1 MDREPTYS
9 SPGGPSRP
17 VISTA
22 AAHELREA
30 LKKTDSLDALGI
42 ATVKLQLKKWEEAQK
57 QAAAVSD
64 ALGSKFGVDFDK
76 LKFEGRIGAHP
87 VKDAEVIA
95 VAAKAAGHKKVKEV
109 WTWKKLPYAVRCAG
123 LARRDDEAD
132 EGEVRGKKKAR
143 VEGGE
148 DLVADVDEW
157 ILQNEV
163 HLRTLTR
170 KAKIDSP
177 GKEWKHGLINADDLS
192 TVLPTSEPVKDN
204 GDVVA
209 LEVQRQPVGALPGFS
224 FLELKRRDIA
234 HVQPSSAA
242 VHARWESM
250 TGGLFKGLDWANVC
264 VAGGLILGALLTP
277 DLQDGHAGNA
287 AAHKAEEWA
296 TSDIDVYI
304 HGLGPEAANAKIA
317 HIADVVRGNLPKD
330 APFLL
335 VRNSQTITLYSKFPT
350 RRVQIVL
357 KLVESPREVLLNFD
371 LDICAVAFDGSDAW
385 MLPRCARALET
396 GTVVFTMDLIEGH
409 FLGDRKASRD
419 KRVFKYANKG
429 FGIRILPSY
438 LATLST
444 YANKQATDVHARGE
458 RLITPP
464 YNLQDM
470 ADGARVWTRKCME
483 HYTELDYGNRPF
495 HWPEQRYEPIESQKP
510 VFSHAMLESR
520 GQRTS
525 EPLIRSCLTSFT
537 LFLRHVALWEEE
549 AKGKIEIKEDL
560 WAAETYGEGLAIVAY
575 DDTPAYT
582 WDTSFNVEDF
592 KKAIDAFNQK
602 EGEGFGQ
609 YALEETDV
617 PAARITY
624 ATTVAELLDAS
635 HDICIPLF
643 LGKSFMAY
651 AQEVIDKALK
661 AAKLQLVNPVFTAM
675 ESEESGYEMFGQAP
689 VLWRLDKLLNWQMV
703 DRRIDEVREAL
714 WSYHRA
720 LERLGQAED
729 TIYQMLQTNLSRR
742 AIRTSVPDE
751 MGSFV
756 RWVGRKPYETST
768 IINAHFVYG
777 YEGEKDEVDRYCD

>member
-87 VKDAEVIA
+87 VKDAEV
-95 VAAKAAGHKKVKEV
+95 

-123 LARRDDEAD
+123 VARRDDEAD

-224 FLELKRRDIA
+224 FLELKRRDTA
-234 HVQPSSAA
+234 YVQPSSAA

-304 HGLGPEAANAKIA
+304 HGLGPEAANSKIA

-444 YANKQATDVHARGE
+444 YATSRPNVHARGE
-458 RLITPP
+458 RLIAPP

-470 ADGARVWTRKCME
+470 ADGARVGHASAWSTIRNWTME
-483 HYTELDYGNRPF
+483 TDPSIGRSSATTHRVSET
-495 HWPEQRYEPIESQKP
+495 S
-510 VFSHAMLESR
+510 FSHAMLESR

-549 AKGKIEIKEDL
+549 AKGKSSQIKEDL

-714 WSYHRA
+714 WSYHP
-720 LERLGQAED
+720 ED